1 MSFADELF
9 FPQIDRHQRE
19 NLRKENVQSKTSG
32 IILTDEFDICLQL

>member
-19 NLRKENVQSKTSG
+19 NLRKDNVQSKNLRNY
-32 IILTDEFDICLQL
+32 LTDEFDICLQL